1 MDDGG
6 ERREQL
12 ALPAPGDSGGST
24 PTTRVELPTDGTTTT
39 VSFDSLGPMVV
50 NEDGTLSRITNWAT
64 LTEGER
70 QTTMRVLVKRNQQ
83 RIKNLESQQ
92 PPQGE

>member
-24 PTTRVELPTDGTTTT
+24 PTRVELPTDGTTTT

-70 QTTMRVLVKRNQQ
+70 QTTIRVLVKRNQQ